1 MRVRLTWVLTGR
13 SEELRLIEAAIST
26 PDTSGM
32 VICGAAGVGKSRI
45 AREAL
50 LSAASKGRETRWA
63 VGSSSARVLPL
74 GAFAA
79 WAGSVVTD
87 TLQLVRGVIDA
98 LTRAPPGITVVVGVD
113 DVHLLD
119 EVSIFVLHQI
129 VQRRAAKLVF
139 TVRDGEPIPPGIQDV
154 WKGGQFDRLDLQ
166 PLSQGETATLL
177 SATLGGSVDGDAAG
191 RLWRLTRGNIL
202 YLRNIVEQEV
212 ADGRLARQHGCW
224 RWTGDPIVAPDLV
237 EMIESRIGTLPD
249 SVGDVIDA
257 LAVGEPIELGSLTR
271 IAGPGAVE
279 DADTRGLITLEHID
293 ARVLARVGHP
303 LYGEVRRRRAAPTR
317 LRRLRGMV
325 ATELADSEDSD
336 DMRTVV
342 RRAALN
348 LDSDL
353 EPDPDLFT
361 RGAQGATWLADLQ
374 LAERLADA
382 AIHAGAGAEA
392 NIIRG
397 RALTWLGRGQE
408 AEAMFA
414 AIDLADFSDADRA
427 RLAYLRAGNMLW
439 ALEDP
444 AGAKKLID
452 EASDTAPPGN
462 RSCIDAF
469 LAVYWA
475 STGKP
480 EAAMNV
486 WRHLNWEQLPAIV
499 AAEMPWAIGI
509 AAGDTGRLAEATA
522 VAEAG
527 DTVLNRYLEAAQMRF
542 ANGDCYISAL
552 LLAGQIEAARDIAER
567 LHAQAAELPGGVHL
581 LGQGLAGRAA
591 LGGGRL
597 DAACM
602 PLQSA
607 VEGLSAS
614 GKTGGMYGFG
624 HRYQI
629 SYTVALAMR
638 GLIADATAT
647 FARLD
652 HQRFASWQF
661 LDWECALAQAWIAA
675 SRGEISAAISSLLS
689 AAETA
694 RSNARFAVEVILLQT
709 ATQFGDRSCVSRLA
723 DLEEIV
729 EGPRVGIAARFA
741 AALRADDGA
750 ELAAVSK
757 EFERMG
763 DLIAAVDAA
772 AHAAIAYRHA
782 GLRGSALVCSTR
794 ADALAEQ
801 CGGASTPALGQAS
814 QRLPLTARER
824 EVVVL
829 IGEGLSNRAVA
840 ERLTVSVRTV
850 ETHIYRAM
858 AKTSATS
865 RDQLAALI
873 PRLR

>member
-1 MRVRLTWVLTGR
+1 LTWPLTGR
-13 SEELRLIEAAIST
+13 SEEMRLIETALVD
-26 PDTSGM
+26 PELSGI
-32 VICGAAGVGKSRI
+32 VVSGAAGVGKSRI

-50 LSAASKGRETRWA
+50 TCAESKAYTIRWA
-63 VGSSSARVLPL
+63 VATSSARALPL
-74 GAFAA
+74 GAFAT
-79 WAGSVVTD
+79 WAGSANGG
-87 TLQLVRGVIDA
+87 TLELVRAVIDA
-98 LTRAPPGITVVVGVD
+98 LTSPSPGTTVVVGVD

-119 EVSIFVLHQI
+119 DLSAFVLHQI
-129 VQRRAAKLVF
+129 VQRNAAKVVL
-139 TVRDGEPIPPGIQDV
+139 TLRDGEAVPEGVQEI
-154 WKGGQFDRLDLQ
+154 WKGSPFDRLDLQ
-166 PLSQGETATLL
+166 PLSQQETAALL
-177 SATLGGSVDGDAAG
+177 SVTLDAPLDPESAQ
-191 RLWRLTRGNIL
+191 RVWTLTRGNVL
-202 YLRNIVEQEV
+202 YLRNIIEREV
-212 ADGRLARQHGCW
+212 ADGRLAKQLGRW
-224 RWTGDPIVAPDLV
+224 TWTGDPIVAPNLV
-237 EMIESRIGTLPD
+237 ELIESRTGALPAR
-249 SVGDVIDA
+249 VGDVIDV
-257 LAVGEPIELGSLTR
+257 LAVGEPIELGSLAR
-271 IAGPGAVE
+271 ITDSAAVE
-279 DADTRGLITLEHID
+279 EADKRGLITLDQVD
-293 ARVLARVGHP
+293 ARVEVRVAHP
-303 LYGEVRRRRAAPTR
+303 LYGEVRRKRAAPTR
-317 LRRLRGMV
+317 LRRLRGLV
-325 ATELADSEDSD
+325 ALELAASPDRD
-336 DMRTVV
+336 DIPTVV
-342 RRAALN
+342 RRATLS

-361 RGAQGATWLADLQ
+361 GGAQGATWLADLQ
-374 LAERLADA
+374 LAERLANA

-414 AIDLADFSDADRA
+414 AIDPADFSDADRA

-552 LLAGQIEAARDIAER
+552 LLAGQMGAARDTAER
-567 LHAQAAELPGGVHL
+567 LYAQAAQLPGGVHL

-597 DAACM
+597 DAACTS
-602 PLQSA
+602 LQSA

-629 SYTVALAMR
+629 SHTVALAMH
-638 GLIADATAT
+638 GLIDDATAT

-661 LDWECALAQAWIAA
+661 LDWECALAQAWVAA
-675 SRGEISAAISSLLS
+675 SRGEISAAISSVLS

-694 RSNARFAVEVILLQT
+694 RSNGRFAVEVVLLQT
-709 ATQFGDRSCVSRLA
+709 ATQFGDRSCASRLA
-723 DLEEIV
+723 DLEAIV

-741 AALRADDGA
+741 AALGAADGA
-750 ELAAVSK
+750 ELAAVSI

-763 DLIAAVDAA
+763 DLVAAVDAA
-772 AHAAIAYRHA
+772 AHAAIAYRQA

-824 EVVVL
+824 EIVML
-829 IGEGLSNRAVA
+829 IGHGLSNREAA

-858 AKTSATS
+858 AKTGATS

-873 PRLR
+873 PGRR